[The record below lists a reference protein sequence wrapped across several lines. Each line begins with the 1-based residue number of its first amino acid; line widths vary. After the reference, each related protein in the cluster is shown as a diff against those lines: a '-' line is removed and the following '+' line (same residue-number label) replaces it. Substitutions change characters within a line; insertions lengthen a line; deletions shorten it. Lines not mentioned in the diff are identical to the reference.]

1 MSIFVI
7 TTNHATVILVSIH
20 VEPHTSKTKEDV
32 AMYLMYVDEC
42 GDKGMG
48 AGSSDYFILSGMV
61 VHESM
66 WTDFLSA
73 TSNMLDSLYEKYG
86 LDRKLELHAK
96 AMLGRSEKP
105 YSGIKKID
113 RLLLLRDVLKYEGS
127 LVNYLRIINV
137 IVDKRNKRQD
147 YDVFCKAWDALINK
161 FENTIQLANFP
172 IIKLG
177 TTPAH
182 PEHGLVVVDETDEKL
197 LRTLIR
203 KMRWNNLFPTS
214 CGAGSCQNNLSWVI
228 EDAMHKQS
236 QHSIPIQLCDV
247 NAYFLRQ
254 LLEPNSTIRKHD
266 AQNYFYFIEPVLL
279 KEASRKDTLGIVR
292 L

>member
-1 MSIFVI
+1 M
-7 TTNHATVILVSIH
+7 
-20 VEPHTSKTKEDV
+20 KEDV

-42 GDKGMG
+42 GDIGMG
-48 AGSSDYFILSGMV
+48 EGSSNYFILSGMV

-66 WTDFLSA
+66 WADLLTT
-73 TSNMLDSLYEKYG
+73 TSNMLSSLYEKYG

-105 YSGIKKID
+105 YSGIKKIN
-113 RLLLLRDVLKYEGS
+113 RLLLLRDVLKYEGT
-127 LVNYLRIINV
+127 LAHYLRIINV
-137 IVDKRNKRQD
+137 AVDKRNKGQD
-147 YDVFCKAWDALINK
+147 YDVFCKAWDALINR
-161 FENTIQLANFP
+161 FENTIQHANFP
-172 IIKLG
+172 IIKPG
-177 TTPAH
+177 TTPAY
-182 PEHGLVVVDETDEKL
+182 PEHGLVIVDETDEKQ

-203 KMRWNNLFPTS
+203 KMRWNNVLPS
-214 CGAGSCQNNLSWVI
+214 AYGPECYQNNLSWVI

-266 AQNYFYFIEPVLL
+266 AQNYFYFIEPILL
-279 KEASRKDTLGIVR
+279 KAASRKNALGIVQ